1 LYWPVCGIRRVSN
14 NPRTGSNNL
23 KNWICLAA
31 VFTKVSFVQLLT
43 TNYFISKKG
52 IYIIDLEE
60 PWETSKTLYQ
70 KGKWEISVAQWNPHP
85 SKASWIASG
94 AGLDLLI
101 WNLEDR
107 RSALQGIVQ
116 AHQRAVADINWSVFE
131 PNILAS
137 CSADTY
143 INVWDVREAKS
154 CLKMRSFCAWTGT
167 CRSAATAL
175 TAHSGSLTGAL
186 EQIQPE
192 SAGLRARRR
201 SADLGHT
208 REYRTD

>member
-1 LYWPVCGIRRVSN
+1 MTIITKNCSIIPQHLITTHQCSFHCLTCVTIRINSRQF
-14 NPRTGSNNL
+14 R
-23 KNWICLAA
+23 
-31 VFTKVSFVQLLT
+31 
-43 TNYFISKKG
+43 KKG

-94 AGLDLLI
+94 AGNDLLI

-143 INVWDVREAKS
+143 INVWDVRDTKS

-167 CRSAATAL
+167 CQRALSARNNGLCT
-175 TAHSGSLTGAL
+175 SGCVASAL
-186 EQIQPE
+186 EQVQSE
-192 SAGLRARRR
+192 SVGLRARR
-201 SADLGHT
+201 
-208 REYRTD
+208 